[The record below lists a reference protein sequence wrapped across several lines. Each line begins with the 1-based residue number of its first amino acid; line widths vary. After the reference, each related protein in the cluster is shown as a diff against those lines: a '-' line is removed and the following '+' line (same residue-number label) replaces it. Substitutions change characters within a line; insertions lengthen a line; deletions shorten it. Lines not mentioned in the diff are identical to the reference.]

1 MGIFG
6 TRRQRHG
13 FTIAELLVVIAVI
26 GILAAIVL
34 VVYPGYQQR
43 TRDNERKSDVQ
54 QIAAGIG
61 AYLLQK
67 NNYVESGSGCG
78 KNGNGNGWFN
88 ASGSAGSDTY
98 PASIASCLQ
107 NAKVLS
113 GGAFVDPSGCT
124 WVNGGSCGSPSGSQP
139 YAYMK
144 ITCQKD
150 GNKITY
156 IMAHLETAAANN
168 SAMDALCDSGTATN
182 FTSDQRW
189 GTTYGMNYY
198 TVAK

>member
-6 TRRQRHG
+6 TERQKRG
-13 FTIAELLVVIAVI
+13 FTIVELMIVIAVI
-26 GILAAIVL
+26 AILAAIVL

-54 QIAAGIG
+54 QIAGGIS

-67 NNYVESGSGCG
+67 NDYIESGSGCG

-88 ASGSAGSDTY
+88 ASGTVGGSSY

-107 NAKVLS
+107 TAKVLS
-113 GGAFVDPSGCT
+113 SGAFVDPSGCV
-124 WVNGGSCGSPSGSQP
+124 WASGGSCGTIGSSPSQ
-139 YAYMK
+139 AYMK
-144 ITCQKD
+144 ITCQKSSS
-150 GNKITY
+150 KVTY
-156 IMAHLETAAANN
+156 VMAHLETAAANN
-168 SAMDALCDSGTATN
+168 SAMDALCDAGTATD
-182 FTSDQRW
+182 FTADQRW